1 MPQLPFEQRRRET
14 TAKLAALMLANAF
27 IFQEQLSGIEEKVKP
42 IGEVL
47 ASRDFLGKTAQHWKM
62 IIDEI
67 NYVPIFKVARDI
79 LLSMR
84 TPRFVNSH
92 IAR

>member
-1 MPQLPFEQRRRET
+1 MPTLPFEQRRRET

-27 IFQEQLSGIEEKVKP
+27 IFQEQLSDLEHKVRP
-42 IGEVL
+42 IRYLL
-47 ASRDFLGKTAQHWKM
+47 AERDFVDKTANHWEM

-79 LLSMR
+79 MLSL
-84 TPRFVNSH
+84 PSH
-92 IAR
+92 PDN

>member
-27 IFQEQLSGIEEKVKP
+27 IFQEQLSAIDERVMP
-42 IGEVL
+42 IGSFL
-47 ASRDFLGKTAQHWKM
+47 PRRNFLGDTAQHWQM

-79 LLSMR
+79 LLSL
-84 TPRFVNSH
+84 PANESGGGG
-92 IAR
+92 